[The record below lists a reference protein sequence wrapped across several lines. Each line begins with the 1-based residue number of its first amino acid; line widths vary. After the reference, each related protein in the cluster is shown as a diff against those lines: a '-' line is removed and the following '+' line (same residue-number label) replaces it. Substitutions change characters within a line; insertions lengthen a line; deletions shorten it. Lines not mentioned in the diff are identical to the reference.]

1 MLTGLSIS
9 REKKKMDTPTNEFYV
24 GLTQDQLFEQ
34 LQQVEAELCDIHA
47 RRVELNQE
55 ESTAQEHRMSIQRAL
70 GCVVLEDRRNK
81 DEEI

>member
-1 MLTGLSIS
+1 
-9 REKKKMDTPTNEFYV
+9 MDTPTNEFYV

-47 RRVELNQE
+47 RRAELNQE
-55 ESTAQEHRMSIQRAL
+55 ETIAQEHRMSIQRAL

-81 DEEI
+81 DAEI